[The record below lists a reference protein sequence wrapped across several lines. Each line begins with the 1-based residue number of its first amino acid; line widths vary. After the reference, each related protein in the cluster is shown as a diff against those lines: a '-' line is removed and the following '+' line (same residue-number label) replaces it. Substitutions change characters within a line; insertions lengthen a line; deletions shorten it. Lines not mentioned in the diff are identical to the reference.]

1 MTGQISFVRNFR
13 NGHGWEIASITDEE
27 NKTIQEALRKKNN
40 QIYEECLKDAEKM
53 VKKHVISFTNPLRE
67 IRAAADKLFEK
78 RAIYSMTAYQEF
90 LRSELEK
97 LRRKNNDPH
106 NAEWEGDMI

>member
-13 NGHGWEIASITDEE
+13 NGYGWEIASITDEE

-53 VKKHVISFTNPLRE
+53 VKKHVVSFTNPLRE
-67 IRAAADKLFEK
+67 IRSAADKLFEK
-78 RAIYSMTAYQEF
+78 RAIHFMTTYQEF
-90 LRSELEK
+90 LRAEVEK
-97 LRRKNNDPH
+97 LRRKKDIPH
-106 NAEWEGDMI
+106 DEDWDGEMI